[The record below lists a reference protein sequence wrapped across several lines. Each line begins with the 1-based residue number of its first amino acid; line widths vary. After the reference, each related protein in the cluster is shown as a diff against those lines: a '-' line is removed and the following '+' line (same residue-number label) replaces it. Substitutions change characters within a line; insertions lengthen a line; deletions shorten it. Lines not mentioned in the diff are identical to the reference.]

1 MKKAQNESVILARH
15 LNAFLNAYVPS
26 QKSRSSQ
33 TLKSYRDA
41 LALYIG
47 FLETE
52 KEIRTESLCGA
63 CFSRT
68 MIEEWLQWLMTQR
81 GCSPETCNNRL
92 ASLRAFLKYLGMKD
106 VSLLHLSEDATS
118 GLCDFLTTSLGDQPA
133 PAKTWL
139 NSAAIFEE
147 IGRGPVSP

>member
-1 MKKAQNESVILARH
+1 MKKAQNEAVIIARH
-15 LNAFLNAYVPS
+15 LNAFLNEYVPS

-52 KEIRTESLCGA
+52 KEIRTENLGGA

-68 MIEEWLQWLMTQR
+68 LIEEWLQWLMTQR

-92 ASLRAFLKYLGMKD
+92 ASLRAFMKYLGMKD
-106 VSLLHLSEDATS
+106 AKQFTHLRANGCTCLRTPQE
-118 GLCDFLTTSLGDQPA
+118 FLEKKRYA
-133 PAKTWL
+133 RKYK
-139 NSAAIFEE
+139 E
-147 IGRGPVSP
+147 